1 MEPIKSV
8 QTFGRKKTAVAVA
21 YCKEVRKEE
30 RESERKKKCV
40 CVCVCFEGEGVCE
53 FCEGEG
59 RGGEGKGSVCGSVST
74 DEMDVYMVVCACCMC
89 VCVCVCVC
97 MLLRIQGKGLIKLNG
112 SPIMHVKPEELK
124 LKVIEPVLLLGKD
137 RYSTVDI
144 RMRVQGG
151 GKVAQIYALRQALA
165 KALIAYHQKYVDE
178 ASKREI
184 KDILLSYDRTLL
196 VADPR
201 RCEPKKFGG
210 KGARSRF
217 QKSYR

>member
-1 MEPIKSV
+1 MREKKSV
-8 QTFGRKKTAVAVA
+8 
-21 YCKEVRKEE
+21 
-30 RESERKKKCV
+30 CV